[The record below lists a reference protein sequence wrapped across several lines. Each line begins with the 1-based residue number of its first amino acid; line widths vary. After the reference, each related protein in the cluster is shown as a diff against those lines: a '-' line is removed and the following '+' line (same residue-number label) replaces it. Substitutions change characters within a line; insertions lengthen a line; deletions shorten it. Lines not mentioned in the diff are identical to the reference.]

1 MENTI
6 VIATNNA
13 GKAREFRAIFE
24 PKGLTVKT
32 LADFPNLK
40 QVVETGTT
48 FTENATLKAT
58 AVAHE
63 TQLPVLADDSGLMV
77 DALNGEPGIYSARYA
92 GDHDDAKNNAKL
104 LANLEGVPATKRG
117 AAFHTSLVLIKP
129 DDKKLVATGEVR
141 GEILTAPRGHDGF
154 GYDPLFYVPE
164 ERLTFAEM
172 GLATK
177 NQHSHRA
184 KAVAAMLPQFDAWW
198 EA

>member
-40 QVVETGTT
+40 QVVETGST

-92 GDHDDAKNNAKL
+92 GDHDDVKNNEKL
-104 LANLEGVPATKRG
+104 LANLEGVPAAKRG

-129 DDKKLVATGEVR
+129 DGKKLVATGEVR

>member
-58 AVAHE
+58 A
-63 TQLPVLADDSGLMV
+63 
-77 DALNGEPGIYSARYA
+77 
-92 GDHDDAKNNAKL
+92 
-104 LANLEGVPATKRG
+104 
-117 AAFHTSLVLIKP
+117 
-129 DDKKLVATGEVR
+129 
-141 GEILTAPRGHDGF
+141 
-154 GYDPLFYVPE
+154 
-164 ERLTFAEM
+164 
-172 GLATK
+172 
-177 NQHSHRA
+177 
-184 KAVAAMLPQFDAWW
+184 
-198 EA
+198 

>member
-6 VIATNNA
+6 VIATKNA

-24 PKGLTVKT
+24 PKGLIVKT

-40 QVVETGTT
+40 QVTETGKT

-58 AVAHE
+58 AVAQE

-77 DALNGEPGIYSARYA
+77 DVLNGEPGIYSARYA

-104 LANLEGVPATKRG
+104 LANLAGVPAAKRG

-129 DDKKLVATGEVR
+129 DGKKLVATGEVR

-154 GYDPLFYVPE
+154 GYDPLFYVPAE
-164 ERLTFAEM
+164 GQTFAEM

-184 KAVAAMLPQFDAWW
+184 KATAAMLPQFDAWW

>member
-13 GKAREFRAIFE
+13 GKAREFRAIFA

-92 GDHDDAKNNAKL
+92 GDHDDVKNNEKL
-104 LANLEGVPATKRG
+104 LANLEGVPAAKRG

-129 DDKKLVATGEVR
+129 DGKKLVATGEVR

>member
-6 VIATNNA
+6 VIATKNA

-24 PKGLTVKT
+24 PKGLIVKT

-40 QVVETGTT
+40 QVTETGKT

-58 AVAHE
+58 AVAQE

-104 LANLEGVPATKRG
+104 LANLAGVPAAKRG

-129 DDKKLVATGEVR
+129 DGKKLVATGEVR

-154 GYDPLFYVPE
+154 GYDPLFYVPAE
-164 ERLTFAEM
+164 GQTFAEM

-184 KAVAAMLPQFDAWW
+184 KATAAMLPQFDAWW

>member
-6 VIATNNA
+6 VIATKNA

-32 LADFPNLK
+32 LADFPDLK
-40 QVVETGTT
+40 QVAETGKT

-58 AVAHE
+58 AVAQE

-104 LANLEGVPATKRG
+104 LANLADVPADQRG

-129 DDKKLVATGEVR
+129 GGKKLVATGEVR

-154 GYDPLFYVPE
+154 GYDPLFYVPAE
-164 ERLTFAEM
+164 GQTFAEM

-184 KAVAAMLPQFDAWW
+184 KATAAMLPHFDAWW

>member
-1 MENTI
+1 MENTL

-32 LADFPNLK
+32 LADFPDLA
-40 QVVETGTT
+40 QVQETGTT

-58 AVAHE
+58 AVAQA

-92 GDHDDAKNNAKL
+92 GDHDDAKNNEKL
-104 LANLEGVPATKRG
+104 LANLANVPADKRT
-117 AAFHTSLVLIKP
+117 AAFHTSLVLVKP
-129 DDKKLVATGEVR
+129 NGQQLVSTGEVR
-141 GEILTAPRGHDGF
+141 GQILTAPRGADGF
-154 GYDPLFYVPE
+154 GYDPLFFIPAE
-164 ERLTFAEM
+164 GQTFAEM
-172 GLATK
+172 SLAKK

-184 KAVAAMLPQFDAWW
+184 KATAAMLPQFDAWW